1 VCTAIMKINYQRPHF
16 FSKGSS
22 KENDHPEAHESVNQ
36 MVDVGLEHDDGAS
49 PSSENI
55 DSGNIATSDDD
66 NPTIEKKQK
75 RMNGLFSKI
84 RLHKKRSEEIRS
96 TAEEPSQMEEERNQE
111 QETETCT
118 GVPVDASNEKVE
130 FCGYE
135 IGDIADNEDVPTN
148 PDVATTGVSAED
160 STATTPTGTS
170 RFCGGLFW

>member
-1 VCTAIMKINYQRPHF
+1 MKINYHRAHF
-16 FSKGSS
+16 FAKSSS

-55 DSGNIATSDDD
+55 DSGNIATSDEE
-66 NPTIEKKQK
+66 NPTVLKKQK
-75 RMNGLFSKI
+75 RTNGLFRKL

-96 TAEEPSQMEEERNQE
+96 TAEEPSQMDEHRDQE
-111 QETETCT
+111 QETEACT

-135 IGDIADNEDVPTN
+135 IGAIADNEDVPTN
-148 PDVATTGVSAED
+148 PDGATTGVSAED
-160 STATTPTGTS
+160 SKATTPTGTS
-170 RFCGGLFW
+170 PFCGGLCW